1 MGERQLDY
9 IELSRIIVAKN
20 LDIPPD
26 DIDMSSILNCVARG
40 VEERVKD
47 STLKEEEFMLC
58 PRNDREMKAIV
69 GEVGEKVL
77 PLILEKEYPFDNFI
91 DKYAEWYEENL
102 AMQFL
107 KMKMDYMSEEQ
118 GD

>member
-1 MGERQLDY
+1 MDKQQLNY
-9 IELSRIIVAKN
+9 IELLRVIVANN

-26 DIDMSSILNCVARG
+26 DLDMSSILNCVARG
-40 VEERVKD
+40 IEEKVKD
-47 STLKEEEFMLC
+47 GELDEEEFMLC
-58 PRNDREMKAIV
+58 PRNNRELKAIV
-69 GEVGEKVL
+69 GEIGEKVL
-77 PLILEKEYPFDNFI
+77 SSIFEREYPFDDFI
-91 DKYAEWYEENL
+91 NKYAEWYKENL